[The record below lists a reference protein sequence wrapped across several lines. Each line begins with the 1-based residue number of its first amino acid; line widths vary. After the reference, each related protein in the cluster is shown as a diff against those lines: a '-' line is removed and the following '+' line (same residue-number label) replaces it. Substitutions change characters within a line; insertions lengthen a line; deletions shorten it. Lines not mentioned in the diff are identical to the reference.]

1 MTDFVDPYCWPGS
14 TVLRNRLGLRT
25 QVELTEAEYAFTLE
39 RRLELQ
45 EHPVDG
51 NYDLEHLC
59 AIHHHLFQD
68 IFEWAGQVR
77 TVEMSKE
84 TSKFLPPNR
93 FQLAAGHIF
102 DALHRGPLL
111 TGQQIGDNE
120 FISAT
125 AGLLDEIN
133 YMHPFREGNG
143 RTQRAFLD
151 QVADASG
158 RKLTWRNVPAL
169 ENNAASAQA
178 VRTGIPTALRDMLAK
193 VVQPA
198 ADGVAG
204 FDIEAYR
211 VTPPETAQH
220 ESAPVLC
227 RCGCGTTLTSPQWI
241 ARGFAARCWRKRNG
255 G

>member
-14 TVLRNRLGLRT
+14 TVLRNLLGLKT
-25 QVELTEAEYAFTLE
+25 QVELTEAEYAFTLQ

-45 EHPVDG
+45 KHPVEG

-77 TVEMSKE
+77 TVEISKE
-84 TSKFLPPNR
+84 DSTFLPSNR
-93 FQLAAGHIF
+93 FHLAAGHIF
-102 DALHRGPLL
+102 DTLHRGPLL
-111 TGQQIGDNE
+111 TGQQISDDE
-120 FISAT
+120 FINPA

-143 RTQRAFLD
+143 RAQRAFLD
-151 QVADASG
+151 QIAGLSG
-158 RKLTWRNVPAL
+158 RKLTWRNVPQL
-169 ENNAASAQA
+169 ENNAASAHA
-178 VRTGIPTALRDMLAK
+178 VRTGRPTALGAMLAK
-193 VVQPA
+193 VVQPP

-211 VTPPETAQH
+211 VTPPQSVQDEPA
-220 ESAPVLC
+220 AVLC
-227 RCGCGTTLTSPQWI
+227 RGGCGRTLTSPRSI
-241 ARGFAARCWRKRNG
+241 ARGFGASCWNKRND
-255 G
+255 